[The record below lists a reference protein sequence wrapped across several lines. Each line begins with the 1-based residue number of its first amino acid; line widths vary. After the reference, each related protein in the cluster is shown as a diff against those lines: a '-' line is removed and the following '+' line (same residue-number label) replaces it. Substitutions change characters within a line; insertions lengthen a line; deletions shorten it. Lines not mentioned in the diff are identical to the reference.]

1 MPQNVKL
8 GELNHNTFTTWNNT
22 QPTQACLSYQ
32 AAGNMKEMF

>member
-22 QPTQACLSYQ
+22 QPTQA
-32 AAGNMKEMF
+32 AGNMKEMF